1 MIVIK
6 EINNKNEWENFLK
19 SREEANFLQSWYW
32 GEFHKNLG
40 QEIIRSGFYRVPNL
54 KA

>member
-32 GEFHKNLG
+32 ENFLRIWGRKL
-40 QEIIRSGFYRVPNL
+40 
-54 KA
+54 